1 MIQTY
6 ALFLDIGIACLL
18 VVTIAYAWVLNRKLT
33 SLRQAKSELGKQ
45 IVEFQKATETAEV
58 SLSGLR
64 NAADEVGGPLQEQID
79 RAERSFADLK
89 FLVDT
94 ANGIADR
101 LEGALASSRRP
112 AGVAA
117 HGRER
122 VARAEGSGQPE
133 TSASRQE
140 RDAAETIKAKS
151 VSPQQADLIRALQ
164 GVR

>member
-1 MIQTY
+1 MIQPY

-18 VVTIAYAWVLNRKLT
+18 VVTIAYAWILNRKLT

-45 IVEFQKATETAEV
+45 IMEFQKATESAEV
-58 SLSGLR
+58 SLTGMR
-64 NAADEVGGPLQEQID
+64 NAAEQAGGPLQEQID
-79 RAERSFADLK
+79 RADRSHAELK

-94 ANGIADR
+94 ADGIAER

-112 AGVAA
+112 AGAA
-117 HGRER
+117 ARER
-122 VARAEGSGQPE
+122 TASAAAPE
-133 TSASRQE
+133 QRQAPVSRLGH
-140 RDAAETIKAKS
+140 DAAETTKAKS